1 MKELNITGGVLN
13 IQSGV
18 EEILS
23 STLIKENSIIK
34 SYQKGHQS
42 IIYAG
47 HLGDSSDIYDIPIST
62 IDPTRCIFIWDYSG
76 KVGLADYSSFDIYL
90 TQNSI
95 RVVNTSQDG
104 YYSGLKDLHWQ
115 VIEFY

>member
-1 MKELNITGGVLN
+1 MN
-13 IQSGV
+13 IQSDV

-42 IIYAG
+42 TIYVG
-47 HLGDSSDIYDIPIST
+47 YTGDSSDIYDIPIST

-76 KVGLADYSSFDIYL
+76 KVGHAEHGSFDIYL

-104 YYSGLKDLHWQ
+104 YYSGLKDLYWQ
-115 VIEFY
+115 IVEFY